1 MSGPSLAADV
11 RPSLAGWCACT
22 IASRSGESAQYVRVA
37 SIRSRL
43 EDRDLL
49 RANLGSFYLRAGRAR
64 RSGLSE
70 GLARFGV
77 SSSPIRRSLSRTDH
91 RGRFLGRLTRS
102 ACGVRSSG
110 LLPLGHCFQVARTLS
125 NLESLRGRIP
135 RECVERHRHE
145 VAADAKDTT
154 AAHHQPVDRLVFRFH
169 QHSRNIAELLAVD
182 AEDGSSLDQI
192 EGRLLETR
200 S

>member
-1 MSGPSLAADV
+1 MSG
-11 RPSLAGWCACT
+11 PSLAGWCACT

-49 RANLGSFYLRAGRAR
+49 KANLGSFYLRAGRAR
-64 RSGLSE
+64 RSGLSD

-91 RGRFLGRLTRS
+91 RGRFLGAADSIRL
-102 ACGVRSSG
+102 RSSEFRAPATR
-110 LLPLGHCFQVARTLS
+110 PLFSGRPHSS
-125 NLESLRGRIP
+125 NLESLRVRIR

-154 AAHHQPVDRLVFRFH
+154 AAYHQPVDRLVFRLH

>member
-1 MSGPSLAADV
+1 MVCVHDRLPVGRIGLVCP
-11 RPSLAGWCACT
+11 
-22 IASRSGESAQYVRVA
+22 VA

-49 RANLGSFYLRAGRAR
+49 KANRGSFYLRAGRAR
-64 RSGLSE
+64 RSGLSD

-77 SSSPIRRSLSRTDH
+77 SSSPIRRSLSRTGH

-110 LLPLGHCFQVARTLS
+110 LLPLSHCFQVARTLS
-125 NLESLRGRIP
+125 NLESLGGRIP

-145 VAADAKDTT
+145 VAADAKDTPLRT
-154 AAHHQPVDRLVFRFH
+154 T
-169 QHSRNIAELLAVD
+169 SRSIVL
-182 AEDGSSLDQI
+182 SSGFI
-192 EGRLLETR
+192 NTLETSPSFLPSMPR
-200 S
+200 TEAPSIK